1 MRAMLVG
8 DASAADPD
16 GRHNRVVIAVD
27 GGGSKTDVV
36 ALTLDGEV
44 VARLRGSGSSPQ
56 FLGLEPSVRLIGD
69 LVEQIVASIAP
80 RRVLRVCIYLAGL
93 DLAAELESF
102 AAAIAA
108 ESWSQPEGAL
118 PALSDNDLFA
128 LLRTGTSEPNA
139 IAVIC
144 GTGINAL
151 GVRADGATARFPAL
165 GMISGDWG
173 GGAFLGSEALWH
185 AARSEDGRGPKT
197 TLQHLVPRAFDLPSV
212 AAVTEAIHFGE
223 ILERAISSLCP
234 VVFDAADAGDE
245 VAGLIVDRQ
254 AEEIVLMASAAI
266 RRLGLLDVD
275 IPIILGGGVLAANH
289 SRLISGIADGLAIAA
304 PRSIAQVMTAR
315 PIVGAGLL
323 ALESVGVELPAL
335 VRARGE
341 LLLSPQDAVVHV
353 V

>member
-1 MRAMLVG
+1 LGAV
-8 DASAADPD
+8 SATADD
-16 GRHNRVVIAVD
+16 RVVIAVD

-36 ALTLDGEV
+36 ALTVDGQV

-56 FLGLEPSVRLIGD
+56 FLGLAPSVRLIGD
-69 LVEQIVASIAP
+69 LVEQVVASVAP

-102 AAAIAA
+102 AAAIAV
-108 ESWSQPEGAL
+108 ESWSQPPGAL
-118 PALSDNDLFA
+118 PAISDNDLFA

-151 GVRADGATARFPAL
+151 GMRSDGATARFPAL

-197 TLQHLVPRAFDLPSV
+197 SLEQIVPGEFDLPSV
-212 AAVTEAIHFGE
+212 AAVTEAIHFGRISE
-223 ILERAISSLCP
+223 QAIASLCP
-234 VVFDAADAGDE
+234 VVFDAATAGDE
-245 VAGLIVDRQ
+245 VAGSIVDRQ
-254 AEEIVLMASAAI
+254 AEEIVLMASSAI
-266 RRLGLLDVD
+266 RRLELLDID

-289 SRLISGIADGLAIAA
+289 PRLISGIADGLAVAA
-304 PRSIAQVMTAR
+304 PRAIAQVMAAW

-323 ALESVGVELPAL
+323 ALESVDAEQPAL
-335 VRARGE
+335 ERARDE
-341 LLLSPQDAVVHV
+341 LMSSAQEAAGHPA
-353 V
+353 